1 MYSHKPSVVNRVSV
15 TGSRW
20 GRSGCLVAVLG
31 MCLPGCG
38 TPYKVQES
46 VTLSAPRP
54 TARLLVDNSVGTI
67 RVSADETAG
76 EVRAEITKVGKGYS
90 EQVAQA
96 ALDEI
101 NVRLEVTDNG
111 STVRATAE
119 HPQGSSGRNYEVA
132 WVITAPP
139 QVDVDVRNDVGD
151 VHVKGRLKAI
161 SIKNS
166 VGDATVSSG
175 PAPAMISGPI
185 QVTSA
190 VGDVH
195 VHGGSAGLTVE
206 SDVGDVH
213 ATAGGNVN
221 IRSDV
226 GDVTLKLLPAQ
237 ADSVRVSTDVG
248 DISVFLSPQQ
258 QGRIVADCDTGRI
271 RMNITGS
278 QVKELRER
286 EHHAS
291 ARLGDAGAPVIDLT
305 ADVGSI
311 TIGSFTP

>member
-1 MYSHKPSVVNRVSV
+1 M
-15 TGSRW
+15 
-20 GRSGCLVAVLG
+20 G
-31 MCLPGCG
+31 MWLAGCG
-38 TPYKVQES
+38 TPYKVQETM
-46 VTLSAPRP
+46 TLSAPRP
-54 TARLLVDNSVGTI
+54 TTRLVVDNSVGAI
-67 RVSADETAG
+67 RVNADETAG
-76 EVRAEITKVGKGYS
+76 EVRAEIKKVGKGYS
-90 EQVAQA
+90 EQVAQE
-96 ALDEI
+96 ALGEI

-139 QVDVDVRNDVGD
+139 QVEVDVRNDVGD
-151 VHVKGRLKAI
+151 VHVKGHLKTV

-185 QVTSA
+185 RVTSA

-195 VHGGSAGLTVE
+195 VHGGSGGLTVE

-237 ADSVRVSTDVG
+237 AETVRVITDVG
-248 DISVFLSPQQ
+248 DISVYLGPQQ
-258 QGRIVADCDTGRI
+258 QGRIIADCDTGRI

-311 TIGSFTP
+311 TIGSFAP